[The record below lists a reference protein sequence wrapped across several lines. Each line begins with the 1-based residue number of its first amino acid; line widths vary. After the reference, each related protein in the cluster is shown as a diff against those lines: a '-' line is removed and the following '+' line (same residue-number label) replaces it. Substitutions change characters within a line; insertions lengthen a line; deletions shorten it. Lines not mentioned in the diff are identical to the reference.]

1 MTKTGQKEDTM
12 SQTELRSIAQSG
24 YEAYAEHQEWTS
36 YNGSPIPV
44 WGDVREDI
52 KAAWE
57 CAVVAIAEVS

>member
-1 MTKTGQKEDTM
+1 M